1 MRTGQHSSCLRA
13 FVAVFGI
20 ALFASTPHASAQTA
34 PLPAPFAE
42 GDNGFLTRGDWLL
55 SVAPMSSGDP
65 RFSWSVRQRF
75 DVDVAHY
82 PRGRVNLFF
91 DNEIV
96 MGSER
101 RSFDFNHGNT
111 MFETSASGVL
121 PGGVEASLVFH
132 HVSRHLIDRPA
143 DRVVAWHTVAGRV
156 EKPLAIGRSTVTATA
171 EFHRVVQHTYVD
183 YQWLSQF
190 TGRFEQ
196 PFANHVRVFAGVS
209 GGMVGVDPS
218 VLDDFG
224 KPLNRDRQS
233 GGRVEAGVHL
243 PSAKAAL
250 DLFLAYERRVD
261 AYPLARVP
269 LSWVE
274 AGFRLSSP

>member
-1 MRTGQHSSCLRA
+1 MRVPATIFLIIGV
-13 FVAVFGI
+13 VACAAG
-20 ALFASTPHASAQTA
+20 ASAQTA
-34 PLPAPFAE
+34 PLPAPFS
-42 GDNGFLTRGDWLL
+42 GGTNGFLTRGDWLL
-55 SVAPMSSGDP
+55 SVARMSSGDP

-111 MFETSASGVL
+111 MFETSASGVV

-132 HVSRHLIDRPA
+132 HMSRHLIDRPA
-143 DRVVAWHTVAGRV
+143 DRVVAWHTVGGRA
-156 EKPLAIGRSTVTATA
+156 EKSFAIGRSKVAATA
-171 EFHRVVQHTYVD
+171 ELHRVVQHTYVD
-183 YQWLSQF
+183 YQWSNQF

-196 PFANHVRVFAGVS
+196 PFENHVRLFATAS
-209 GGMVGVDPS
+209 SGMVGVDPS

-224 KPLNRDRQS
+224 KPLNRDRQP

-243 PSAKAAL
+243 PSTRAAL

-274 AGFRLSSP
+274 TGFRLSSP

>member
-1 MRTGQHSSCLRA
+1 MRVPATIFLNLGV
-13 FVAVFGI
+13 VACAAG
-20 ALFASTPHASAQTA
+20 ASAQTA
-34 PLPAPFAE
+34 PLPAPFSS
-42 GDNGFLTRGDWLL
+42 GTNGFLTRGDWLL
-55 SVAPMSSGDP
+55 SVAPMSSDDP

-75 DVDVAHY
+75 DIDVAHY

-111 MFETSASGVL
+111 MFETSASGIV

-143 DRVVAWHTVAGRV
+143 DRVVAWHTVGGRV
-156 EKPLAIGRSTVTATA
+156 EKPFAIGRSQVTAAA
-171 EFHRVVQHTYVD
+171 ELHGVVQHTYVD

-196 PFANHVRVFAGVS
+196 PFENHVRLFATAS
-209 GGMVGVDPS
+209 GGTVGVDPS

-243 PSAKAAL
+243 PATKAAL
-250 DLFLAYERRVD
+250 DLYVAYERRVD
-261 AYPLARVP
+261 GYPLARVP

>member
-1 MRTGQHSSCLRA
+1 MRVPATIVLVLGVLA
-13 FVAVFGI
+13 GAAG
-20 ALFASTPHASAQTA
+20 ASAQTA
-34 PLPAPFAE
+34 PLPAPFS
-42 GDNGFLTRGDWLL
+42 GDTNGFLTRGDWLL
-55 SVAPMSSGDP
+55 SAAHLNSGDP

-75 DVDVAHY
+75 DIDVAHY

-91 DNEIV
+91 DNDIV

-101 RSFDFNHGNT
+101 RVFDFNHGNT

-121 PGGVEASLVFH
+121 PGGVEAAVVFH
-132 HVSRHLIDRPA
+132 HVSRHVIDRSA
-143 DRVVAWHTVAGRV
+143 DNTVAWHTVAGRI
-156 EKPLAIGRSTVTATA
+156 EKPFAIGRSKVTAAA
-171 EFHRVVQHTYVD
+171 ELHRVVQHSYVD
-183 YQWLSQF
+183 YTWLSQF

-196 PFANHVRVFAGVS
+196 PFENHVRLFATAS

-233 GGRVEAGVHL
+233 GGRVEGGVHL
-243 PSAKAAL
+243 PSTKAAL

-261 AYPLARVP
+261 AYPFARVP

>member
-1 MRTGQHSSCLRA
+1 MRVPATIFLIIGV
-13 FVAVFGI
+13 VAYAAG
-20 ALFASTPHASAQTA
+20 ASAQTA
-34 PLPAPFAE
+34 PLPAPFQE
-42 GDNGFLTRGDWLL
+42 GPSGFLTRGDWLL
-55 SVAPMSSGDP
+55 SVAPMKSGDP
-65 RFSWSVRQRF
+65 RFSWSVQQRF
-75 DVDVAHY
+75 DIDVAHY

-91 DNEIV
+91 NNEIV

-101 RSFDFNHGNT
+101 RSFDFNHGDT
-111 MFETSASGVL
+111 MFETSASGIV

-143 DRVVAWHTVAGRV
+143 DRVVAWHTVAGRAERTFAV
-156 EKPLAIGRSTVTATA
+156 GQASLTATA
-171 EFHRVVQHTYVD
+171 EYHKVVQHTFVD
-183 YQWLSQF
+183 YRWTDQF

-196 PFANHVRVFAGVS
+196 PFPNRIRLFASVR
-209 GGMVGVDPS
+209 GGTVGVDPL

-224 KPLNRDRQS
+224 KPLNRSRQN
-233 GGRVEAGVHL
+233 GGRVEGGVHVA
-243 PSAKAAL
+243 STKAAI
-250 DLFLAYERRVD
+250 DLFAAWERRVD